1 MCPIFILFFTS
12 FVNLSIPAKP
22 DKLNFN
28 ISVECQMFAL
38 YLQRILFG
46 FRQLEVD
53 SGRFFVLSFTD
64 GGRGGGEISKI

>member
-1 MCPIFILFFTS
+1 
-12 FVNLSIPAKP
+12 
-22 DKLNFN
+22 
-28 ISVECQMFAL
+28 MFAL